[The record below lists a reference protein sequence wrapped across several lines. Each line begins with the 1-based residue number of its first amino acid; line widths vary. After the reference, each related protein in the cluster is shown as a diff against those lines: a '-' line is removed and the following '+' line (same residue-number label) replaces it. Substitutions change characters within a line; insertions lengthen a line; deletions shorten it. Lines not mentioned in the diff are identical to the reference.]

1 MADWYGDQRSLGIKI
16 MKEYS
21 LVFPGQGSQ
30 SLNMLASFASHR
42 SVVDHYCR
50 RASDVLGYDIASL
63 IENGPEEQ
71 LNQTE
76 YTQPALLVAGV
87 IAWKILTSYTERL
100 PTFVAG
106 HSLGEYT
113 ALTCAGVIDFEDAVN
128 LVRLRGQFMQ
138 NAVPM
143 GQGAM
148 AAIVGLDDHEVLRL
162 CRMIGSAE
170 EVSPANFN
178 SIGQIVIAGK
188 RPAVESVVS
197 AAKNAGAKIATLLP
211 MSVSSHC
218 HLMLPAAEELRKALN
233 RVNFSLPNVPVIN
246 NVDVIV
252 EISVE
257 KIKSALVRQLY
268 SPVRWVET
276 IQMLSSHGIDA
287 VIECGPGK
295 VLTGLIKRI
304 DKKIYAFSV
313 IQEEILKEFLLEEGK
328 SSC

>member
-1 MADWYGDQRSLGIKI
+1 

-30 SLNMLASFASHR
+30 SLNMLASFSSH
-42 SVVDHYCR
+42 SSLVDHYCQ

-63 IENGPEEQ
+63 IANGPEER

-87 IAWKILTSYTERL
+87 IAWKIWTSHTQRL

-138 NAVPM
+138 NAVPV
-143 GQGAM
+143 GEGAM
-148 AAIVGLDDHEVLRL
+148 AAIVGLDNDDVLRL
-162 CRMIGSAE
+162 CSTIARSE
-170 EVSPANFN
+170 ELSPANFN
-178 SIGQIVIAGK
+178 SIGQVVIAGK
-188 RPAVESVVS
+188 RAAVESAVS
-197 AAKNAGAKIATLLP
+197 SAKNAGAKIATLLP
-211 MSVSSHC
+211 MSVPSHC
-218 HLMLPAAEELRKALN
+218 HLMLPAAEKLRDALSEIH
-233 RVNFSLPNVPVIN
+233 FSLPNVPVIN
-246 NVDVIV
+246 NVDVMV

-276 IQMLSSHGIDA
+276 IQLLSSHGVNA

-295 VLTGLIKRI
+295 VLSGLIKRI
-304 DKKIYAFSV
+304 DKSLQVFSIV
-313 IQEEILKEFLLEEGK
+313 QEERLKEFLLEEGK

>member
-1 MADWYGDQRSLGIKI
+1 
-16 MKEYS
+16 MKKYA

-30 SLNMLASFASHR
+30 SLNMLASFNSHQ
-42 SVVDHYCR
+42 SIVDHYCQ
-50 RASDVLGYDIASL
+50 RASDVLSYDISSL
-63 IENGPEEQ
+63 ITNGPEDQ

-87 IAWKILTSYTERL
+87 IAWKIWTLYAEDL

-128 LVRLRGQFMQ
+128 LVKLRGQFMQ
-138 NAVPM
+138 NAVPV

-148 AAIVGLDDHEVLRL
+148 AAIVGLDDDEILRL
-162 CRMIGSAE
+162 CTMIGRSE
-170 EVSPANFN
+170 EISPANFN
-178 SIGQIVIAGK
+178 SIGQVVIAGK
-188 RPAVESVVS
+188 RSAVESAVS

-211 MSVSSHC
+211 MSVPSHC
-218 HLMLPAAEELRKALN
+218 HLMRPAAEKLQEALSC
-233 RVNFSLPNVPVIN
+233 VHFSLPNVPVIN

-276 IQMLSSHGIDA
+276 IQLLSSHGVEAI
-287 VIECGPGK
+287 IECGPGK

-304 DKKIYAFSV
+304 DKGIQAFSM
-313 IQEEILKEFLLEEGK
+313 IQEEVLKEFFSKEGHHHVGQ
-328 SSC
+328 